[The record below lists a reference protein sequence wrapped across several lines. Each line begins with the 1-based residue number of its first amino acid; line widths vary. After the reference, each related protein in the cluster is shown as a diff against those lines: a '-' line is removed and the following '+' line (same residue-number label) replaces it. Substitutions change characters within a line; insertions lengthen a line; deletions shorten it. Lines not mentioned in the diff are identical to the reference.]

1 MLAATASISSIK
13 LTQWLVNTVEHKIL
27 ASTVGLLNTFA
38 IASSPVMTTIFTT
51 VSGMSDVRYALIL
64 LLVVEAT
71 VFFVTIK
78 MSVKVKKAEA
88 EDKSA
93 AVVSE

>member
-1 MLAATASISSIK
+1 
-13 LTQWLVNTVEHKIL
+13 
-27 ASTVGLLNTFA
+27 
-38 IASSPVMTTIFTT
+38 MTTIFTT